1 MDMVASVA
9 IMIIFNLF
17 AKAEEV
23 KNRCNDGLGL
33 LDLGPAVLILSG
45 ETFHMS

>member
-17 AKAEEV
+17 AKAEDV
-23 KNRCNDGLGL
+23 KNRFNL
-33 LDLGPAVLILSG
+33 LWVDR
-45 ETFHMS
+45 